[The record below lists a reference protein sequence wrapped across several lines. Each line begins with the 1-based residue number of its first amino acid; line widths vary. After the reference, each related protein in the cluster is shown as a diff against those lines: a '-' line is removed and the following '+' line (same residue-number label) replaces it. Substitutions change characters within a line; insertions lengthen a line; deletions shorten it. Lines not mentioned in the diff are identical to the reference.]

1 MDKHDVY
8 HVDGHLMHAI
18 PISPKELDVFM
29 ESMTIRV
36 HVPTPRMLHGV
47 LGRQHETFQLS
58 MDGEK
63 IISSTVE
70 DCQRYVM
77 MRRNV
82 EKLEETDN
90 AHSNSALR

>member
-18 PISPKELDVFM
+18 PISPKELDLLKQGV
-29 ESMTIRV
+29 TITV
-36 HVPTPRMLHGV
+36 TFHTPRMLHGV
-47 LGRQHETFQLS
+47 LGRQHGAFQLS

-70 DCQRYVM
+70 DFQRYVM
-77 MRRNV
+77 MRRNI

-90 AHSNSALR
+90 AQSNSALR